1 MFFIVITL
9 LINYFQVFEQ
19 VWLMPM
25 PDSAASRQVEVIVSG
40 VVRNAFSYN
49 RMGYA
54 SAMSWVLF
62 LIIFAITFIQLRV
75 QKQWV
80 YYED

>member
-1 MFFIVITL
+1 M
-9 LINYFQVFEQ
+9 FEQ

-25 PDSAASRQVEVIVSG
+25 RDSAADRQLEV
-40 VVRNAFSYN
+40 VVTEVVNNAFRYN

-62 LIIFAITFIQLRV
+62 AIIFLITFVQLRL
-75 QKQWV
+75 QKRWV
-80 YYED
+80 YYETD